1 MSDTRA
7 ADARSRWEVVVPL
20 RASAGRV
27 APVTHLRSTL
37 LASSI
42 QTLKARGL
50 LSQYLEKLPRE
61 LHPTVL
67 EAVAGG
73 WMPIA
78 IGAAHYAAADALA
91 LSQDAIFDNGR
102 AVADRVQNT
111 MLGTLVRAAKS
122 VGVTP
127 WIGLEQFQRLWDRL
141 LLGGSGAVYRT
152 GAKEARVESHGNPLV
167 RWSYF
172 RHSWRG
178 MFAASGEL
186 FCDRFYVTEVSVPA
200 FDSTAPFVMRVAW
213 S

>member
-1 MSDTRA
+1 M
-7 ADARSRWEVVVPL
+7 PL

-50 LSQYLEKLPRE
+50 LEAYLEKLPRE
-61 LHPTVL
+61 LHATL
-67 EAVAGG
+67 LGAVAGT
-73 WMPIA
+73 WMPLEV
-78 IGAAHYAAADALA
+78 GAAHYAAADALGLPA
-91 LSQDAIFDNGR
+91 NEIFDNGR
-102 AVADRVQNT
+102 AVAERVQNT
-111 MLGTLVRAAKS
+111 MLGTLVRAAKR

-141 LLGGSGAVYRT
+141 LRGGSGAVYRT
-152 GAKEARVESHGNPLV
+152 GPKEARVEAHGNPLV
-167 RWSYF
+167 RWPYY

-186 FCDRFYVTEVSVPA
+186 FCKKFYVTEVSVPA
-200 FDSTAPFVMRVAW
+200 PDSTAPFVMRVAW
-213 S
+213 A